1 MELPLL
7 TIKFG
12 STDGLLEILMEI
24 FMNDLRKFFLERL
37 ILKRQRLTLTAIV
50 DAD

>member
-12 STDGLLEILMEI
+12 SIDGLLEILMEI
-24 FMNDLRKFFLERL
+24 FMNDLSKFFLERL